1 MNLFQIFLLLFKKH
15 AYLIDQAILEIDQR
29 KLDGSLIQHISYT
42 KFYTQHV
49 LWFVRYVAT
58 ANHILFIY
66 VISRSQTLDLS
77 PYINLII
84 TKSKTSTQV

>member
-42 KFYTQHV
+42 KFYADHL
-49 LWFVRYVAT
+49 LWFVPYVAT
-58 ANHILFIY
+58 ANHIIFICY
-66 VISRSQTLDLS
+66 FTVT
-77 PYINLII
+77 N
-84 TKSKTSTQV
+84 T

>member
-49 LWFVRYVAT
+49 LWFVPYVAR
-58 ANHILFIY
+58 ANHIIFICY
-66 VISRSQTLDLS
+66 FTVT
-77 PYINLII
+77 N
-84 TKSKTSTQV
+84 T